1 MIGESINFMITGMSV
16 VFMFLVIM
24 VFVLKVQGAIVG
36 SFFNKE
42 EAESP
47 TSNNKESSWVQKK
60 VAIISAAVKHH
71 VEQTKK
77 L

>member
-24 VFVLKVQGAIVG
+24 VFVLKAQGALVG

-42 EAESP
+42 ESKNSSSNDKDQLGAE
-47 TSNNKESSWVQKK
+47 K
-60 VAIISAAVKHH
+60 VAIISATVKHH
-71 VEQTKK
+71 IEQTKK
-77 L
+77 P

>member
-16 VFMFLVIM
+16 VFMFLVRM
-24 VFVLKVQGAIVG
+24 VFVLKAQGALVG

-42 EAESP
+42 ESKNSSSNDKDQLGAE
-47 TSNNKESSWVQKK
+47 K

-71 VEQTKK
+71 IEQTKK
-77 L
+77 P

>member
-24 VFVLKVQGAIVG
+24 VFVLKAQGAIVG
-36 SFFNKE
+36 SFFKNE

-47 TSNNKESSWVQKK
+47 KSNDKGQLGAKK

-71 VEQTKK
+71 EEQTKK

>member
-24 VFVLKVQGAIVG
+24 VFVLKAQGAIVG

-42 EAESP
+42 ESKN
-47 TSNNKESSWVQKK
+47 SSINNKDELGPKK

-71 VEQTKK
+71 IEQTKK
-77 L
+77 P